1 MPCEESDPE
10 GIEER
15 AAIMEYDGGLTR
27 KEAEN
32 AAARLHGYT
41 DWRKYVKST
50 ASSNRGNGTGIRE
63 GSGRDSPKR

>member
-10 GIEER
+10 GIEKR
-15 AAIMEYDGGLTR
+15 AAIMEYDGGLMQ

-41 DWRKYVKST
+41 DWREYVK
-50 ASSNRGNGTGIRE
+50 AIRVDNRNKG
-63 GSGRDSPKR
+63 